1 MCIHKLTQDVD
12 MKKKRKKKDFVQP
25 RLSQMIS
32 LKDLEPGPEPCT
44 MFLTK
49 DHSLSKDDGHAAHY
63 HD

>member
-12 MKKKRKKKDFVQP
+12 MKKKREKKDFVQP

-44 MFLTK
+44 LCF
-49 DHSLSKDDGHAAHY
+49 
-63 HD
+63 